1 MLFWAKSHIE
11 ILKKSILIST
21 LCFLQLNAYSQY
33 TNLALE
39 GGGMKG
45 LAYSGAFEV
54 LDSIGIT
61 QHIERVAGTSSGA
74 MNGMLISI
82 GYSGKEITHLNLTK
96 NFGKYSQV
104 GIPILSGLIRFYRTY
119 GYYKTD
125 RFMVDLAQAM
135 RYKGISP
142 DITFIELHK
151 LRSSNPKIKDL
162 YITGANLTDQKLE
175 VFSHRTYPNM
185 KIIDAVKISISI
197 PLYYEAIF
205 MQPNGEIID
214 KKNAD
219 QNTKV
224 MTDGGVID
232 NYPFHVFDS
241 LVYLNDGQN
250 SYYLCNEKTLGL
262 KLESDSS
269 QKSMANHVISNQKD
283 FFGAFSHLSSET
295 LNRRHLGKQQFDQT
309 IFINTQGFNP
319 KIRRLNEKKKRE
331 IIRYGY
337 QSTIRFFEEEH

>member
-337 QSTIRFFEEEH
+337 QSTLRFFEEEH

>member
-337 QSTIRFFEEEH
+337 QSTIRFFEEEL

>member
-1 MLFWAKSHIE
+1 MLLWAKSHIE

-337 QSTIRFFEEEH
+337 QSTLRFFEEEL

>member
-1 MLFWAKSHIE
+1 MLFWVKSHIE
-11 ILKKSILIST
+11 ILKKFILIST
-21 LCFLQLNAYSQY
+21 LCFLQLQAYSQY

-74 MNGMLISI
+74 MNGLLISI
-82 GYSGKEITHLNLTK
+82 GYTGKEITHLNLIK

-104 GIPILSGLIRFYRTY
+104 GIPILSGLIRFYRKY

-125 RFMVDLAQAM
+125 RFMKELAQAM
-135 RYKGISP
+135 AAKGISP
-142 DITFIELHK
+142 EITFRELHE
-151 LRSSNPKIKDL
+151 LRGTNPKLKDL

-175 VFSHRTYPNM
+175 VFSHQTYPNM

-205 MQPNGEIID
+205 MQPDGSIID
-214 KKNAD
+214 KKQAN
-219 QNTKV
+219 QKTKV

-241 LVYLNDGQN
+241 LVTLNEGRNQ
-250 SYYLCNEKTLGL
+250 YYLCNEKTLGL
-262 KLESDSS
+262 KLETDSS
-269 QKSMANHVISNQKD
+269 QNTMVRHQITNQKD

-295 LNRRHLGKQQFDQT
+295 LNRRHLGKQQLDQT

-337 QSTIRFFEEEH
+337 QSTLRFFE

>member
-1 MLFWAKSHIE
+1 
-11 ILKKSILIST
+11 
-21 LCFLQLNAYSQY
+21 
-33 TNLALE
+33 
-39 GGGMKG
+39 MKG

-82 GYSGKEITHLNLTK
+82 GYTGKEITHLNLIK

-104 GIPILSGLIRFYRTY
+104 GIPILSGLIRFYRKY

-142 DITFIELHK
+142 EITFMELHK
-151 LRSSNPKIKDL
+151 LRSSNPKLKDL

-175 VFSHRTYPNM
+175 VFSHKTYPNM
-185 KIIDAVKISISI
+185 KIIDAIKISISI

-214 KKNAD
+214 KKNVD

-241 LVYLNDGQN
+241 LVYLNNGQN
-250 SYYLCNEKTLGL
+250 SYYLCNKKTLGL
-262 KLESDSS
+262 KLETDSS
-269 QKSMANHVISNQKD
+269 QHTMAHHQISNQKE

-295 LNRRHLGKQQFDQT
+295 LNRRHLGKQQLDQT
-309 IFINTQGFNP
+309 IFINTHGFNP
-319 KIRRLNEKKKRE
+319 KIRRLNEKRKRE

-337 QSTIRFFEEEH
+337 QSILRFFEEEH

>member
-151 LRSSNPKIKDL
+151 LRSSNPKLKDL

>member
-151 LRSSNPKIKDL
+151 LRSSNPKLKDL

-337 QSTIRFFEEEH
+337 QSTLRFFEEEH

>member
-11 ILKKSILIST
+11 ILKKFILIST
-21 LCFLQLNAYSQY
+21 LCFLQLHAYSQY

-74 MNGMLISI
+74 MNGLLISI
-82 GYSGKEITHLNLTK
+82 GYTGKEITHLNLIK

-104 GIPILSGLIRFYRTY
+104 GIPILSGLIRFYRKY

-125 RFMVDLAQAM
+125 RFMKELAQAM
-135 RYKGISP
+135 AAKGISP
-142 DITFIELHK
+142 EITFRELHE
-151 LRSSNPKIKDL
+151 LRGTNPKLKDL

-175 VFSHRTYPNM
+175 VFSHQTYPNM

-205 MQPNGEIID
+205 MQPDGSIID
-214 KKNAD
+214 KKQAN
-219 QNTKV
+219 QKTKV

-241 LVYLNDGQN
+241 LVTVNEGRNQ
-250 SYYLCNEKTLGL
+250 YYLCNEKTLGL
-262 KLESDSS
+262 KLETDSS
-269 QKSMANHVISNQKD
+269 QHSMAYHQITDQKD

-295 LNRRHLGKQQFDQT
+295 LNRRHLGKQQLDQT

-319 KIRRLNEKKKRE
+319 KIRRLNEKRKRE

-337 QSTIRFFEEEH
+337 QSTLRFFEKKS

>member
-1 MLFWAKSHIE
+1 M
-11 ILKKSILIST
+11 KKLIVIST
-21 LCFLQLNAYSQY
+21 LILAHLGAYSQY
-33 TNLALE
+33 ENLVLE

-54 LDSIGIT
+54 LDSMGIIKNIN
-61 QHIERVAGTSSGA
+61 QVAGTSSGA

-82 GYSGKEITHLNLTK
+82 GYKGKELTQLNLEK
-96 NFGKYSQV
+96 NFGRYSQV
-104 GIPILSGLIRFYRTY
+104 GIPILSGLIRFYRKY

-142 DITFIELHK
+142 DITFMELHK
-151 LRSSNPKIKDL
+151 LRSSNPKLKDL

-175 VFSHRTYPNM
+175 VFSHKTYPNM

-224 MTDGGVID
+224 MTDGGVIA

-241 LVYLNDGQN
+241 LVYLNNGKN

-269 QKSMANHVISNQKD
+269 QKSMANHAITNQKD
-283 FFGAFSHLSSET
+283 FINAFSHLSSET
-295 LNRRHLGKQQFDQT
+295 LNRKKLGSQQLEQT
-309 IFINTQGFNP
+309 IFINTKGFNP
-319 KIRRLNEKKKRE
+319 KIKRLNKREKRE

-337 QSTIRFFEEEH
+337 QSAYNFFVRKF

>member
-151 LRSSNPKIKDL
+151 LRSSNPKLKDL

-295 LNRRHLGKQQFDQT
+295 LNRRNLGKQQFDQT

-337 QSTIRFFEEEH
+337 QSTLRFFEEEH

>member
-1 MLFWAKSHIE
+1 M
-11 ILKKSILIST
+11 KKLIVIST
-21 LCFLQLNAYSQY
+21 LILAHLGAYSQY
-33 TNLALE
+33 ENLVLE

-54 LDSIGIT
+54 LDSMGIIKNIN
-61 QHIERVAGTSSGA
+61 QVAGTSSGA

-82 GYSGKEITHLNLTK
+82 GYKGKELTQLNLEK
-96 NFGKYSQV
+96 NFGRYSQV
-104 GIPILSGLIRFYRTY
+104 GIPILSGLIRFYRKY

-142 DITFIELHK
+142 DITFMELHK
-151 LRSSNPKIKDL
+151 LRSSNPKLKDL

-175 VFSHRTYPNM
+175 VFSHKTYPNM

-224 MTDGGVID
+224 MTDGGVIA

-241 LVYLNDGQN
+241 LVYLNNGKN

-269 QKSMANHVISNQKD
+269 QKSMANHAITNQKD
-283 FFGAFSHLSSET
+283 FINAFSHLSSET
-295 LNRRHLGKQQFDQT
+295 LNRKKLGSQQLEQT
-309 IFINTQGFNP
+309 IFINTKGFNP
-319 KIRRLNEKKKRE
+319 KIKRLSEKKKRE
-331 IIRYGY
+331 IIQCGY
-337 QSTIRFFEEEH
+337 QSTFNFFVRKF

>member
-1 MLFWAKSHIE
+1 
-11 ILKKSILIST
+11 
-21 LCFLQLNAYSQY
+21 
-33 TNLALE
+33 
-39 GGGMKG
+39 MKG

-74 MNGMLISI
+74 MNGLLISI
-82 GYSGKEITHLNLTK
+82 GYTGKEITHLNLIK

-104 GIPILSGLIRFYRTY
+104 GIPILSGLIRFYRKY

-125 RFMVDLAQAM
+125 RFMKELAQAM
-135 RYKGISP
+135 AAKGISP
-142 DITFIELHK
+142 EITFRELHELRGTNLK
-151 LRSSNPKIKDL
+151 LKDL

-175 VFSHRTYPNM
+175 VFSHQTYPNM

-205 MQPNGEIID
+205 MQPDGSIID
-214 KKNAD
+214 KKQAN
-219 QNTKV
+219 QKTKV

-241 LVYLNDGQN
+241 LVTLNEGRNQ
-250 SYYLCNEKTLGL
+250 YYLCNEKTLGL
-262 KLESDSS
+262 KLETDSS
-269 QKSMANHVISNQKD
+269 QHTMAYHQITDQKD

-295 LNRRHLGKQQFDQT
+295 LNRRHLGKQQLDQT

-337 QSTIRFFEEEH
+337 QSTLRFFEKKS

>member
-11 ILKKSILIST
+11 ILKKFILIST
-21 LCFLQLNAYSQY
+21 LCFLQLHAYSQY

-61 QHIERVAGTSSGA
+61 QHIERVGGTSSGA
-74 MNGMLISI
+74 MNGLLISI
-82 GYSGKEITHLNLTK
+82 GYTGKEITNLNLMK

-104 GIPILSGLIRFYRTY
+104 GIPILSGLIRFYRKY

-125 RFMVDLAQAM
+125 RFMKELAQAM
-135 RYKGISP
+135 AAKGISP
-142 DITFIELHK
+142 EITFRELHELRGTNLK
-151 LRSSNPKIKDL
+151 LKDL

-175 VFSHRTYPNM
+175 VFSHQTYPNM

-205 MQPNGEIID
+205 MQPDGSIID
-214 KKNAD
+214 KKQAN
-219 QNTKV
+219 QKTKV

-241 LVYLNDGQN
+241 LVTLNEGRNQ
-250 SYYLCNEKTLGL
+250 YYLCNEKTLGL
-262 KLESDSS
+262 KLETDSS
-269 QKSMANHVISNQKD
+269 QHTMAYHQITDQKD

-295 LNRRHLGKQQFDQT
+295 LNRRHLGKQQLDQT

-337 QSTIRFFEEEH
+337 QSTLRFFEKKS

>member
-61 QHIERVAGTSSGA
+61 QHIDRVAGTSSGA

-82 GYSGKEITHLNLTK
+82 GYSGKEITHLNLIK

-262 KLESDSS
+262 KLETDSS
-269 QKSMANHVISNQKD
+269 QHTMAYQQITNQKD

-337 QSTIRFFEEEH
+337 QSTLRFFEEEH

>member
-1 MLFWAKSHIE
+1 MLLWAKSHIE

-337 QSTIRFFEEEH
+337 QSTIRFFEEEL

>member
-1 MLFWAKSHIE
+1 MLFLAKSHIE
-11 ILKKSILIST
+11 ILKKFILIST
-21 LCFLQLNAYSQY
+21 LCFLQLHAYSQY

-74 MNGMLISI
+74 MNGLLISI
-82 GYSGKEITHLNLTK
+82 GYTGKEITHLNLIK

-104 GIPILSGLIRFYRTY
+104 GIPILSGLIRFYRKY

-125 RFMVDLAQAM
+125 RFMKELAQAM
-135 RYKGISP
+135 AAKGISP
-142 DITFIELHK
+142 EITFRELHELRGTNLK
-151 LRSSNPKIKDL
+151 LKDL

-175 VFSHRTYPNM
+175 VFSHQTYPNM

-205 MQPNGEIID
+205 MKPDGSIID
-214 KKNAD
+214 KKQAN
-219 QNTKV
+219 QKTKV

-241 LVYLNDGQN
+241 LVTLNEGRNQ
-250 SYYLCNEKTLGL
+250 YYLCNEKTLGL
-262 KLESDSS
+262 KLETDSS
-269 QKSMANHVISNQKD
+269 QHTMAYHQITDQKD

-295 LNRRHLGKQQFDQT
+295 LNRRHLGKQQLDQT

-337 QSTIRFFEEEH
+337 QSTLRFFEKKS

>member
-1 MLFWAKSHIE
+1 MLFWVKSHIE
-11 ILKKSILIST
+11 ILKKFILIST
-21 LCFLQLNAYSQY
+21 LCILQLHAYSQY

-74 MNGMLISI
+74 MNGLLISI
-82 GYSGKEITHLNLTK
+82 GYTGKEITHLNLIK

-104 GIPILSGLIRFYRTY
+104 GIPILSGLIRFYRKY

-125 RFMVDLAQAM
+125 RFMKELAQAM
-135 RYKGISP
+135 AAKGISP
-142 DITFIELHK
+142 EITFRELHE
-151 LRSSNPKIKDL
+151 LRGTNPKLKDL

-175 VFSHRTYPNM
+175 VFSHQTYPNM

-205 MQPNGEIID
+205 MQPDGSIID
-214 KKNAD
+214 KKQAN
-219 QNTKV
+219 QKTKV

-241 LVYLNDGQN
+241 LVTLNEGHNQ
-250 SYYLCNEKTLGL
+250 YYLCNEKTLGL
-262 KLESDSS
+262 KLETDSS
-269 QKSMANHVISNQKD
+269 QHTMVRHQITNQKD

-295 LNRRHLGKQQFDQT
+295 LNRRHLGKQQLDQT

-337 QSTIRFFEEEH
+337 QSTLRFFE

>member
-269 QKSMANHVISNQKD
+269 QKSMANHVISNQKN

-337 QSTIRFFEEEH
+337 QSTIRFFEEEL

>member
-1 MLFWAKSHIE
+1 MLLWAKSHIE

-21 LCFLQLNAYSQY
+21 LYFLQLNAYSQY

-262 KLESDSS
+262 KLEGDSS

-283 FFGAFSHLSSET
+283 FFVAFSHLSSET

-337 QSTIRFFEEEH
+337 QSTIRFFEEEL

>member
-82 GYSGKEITHLNLTK
+82 GYSGKEITHLNLIK

-162 YITGANLTDQKLE
+162 YIAGANLTDQKLE

-205 MQPNGEIID
+205 MQPNGSIVH
-214 KKNAD
+214 KKEAN

-232 NYPFHVFDS
+232 NYPFHIFDS
-241 LVYLNDGQN
+241 LVYVNNGQN
-250 SYYLCNEKTLGL
+250 SYYLCNKKTLGI
-262 KLESDSS
+262 KLEIDSS
-269 QKSMANHVISNQKD
+269 QQSMANHVISNQKE
-283 FFGAFSHLSSET
+283 FIIAFSHLSGET
-295 LNRRHLGKQQFDQT
+295 LGRRKLGTQQLEQS
-309 IFINTQGFNP
+309 IFINTKGFNP
-319 KIRRLNEKKKRE
+319 KIRRLSKKQKQV
-331 IIRYGY
+331 IIRCGY
-337 QSTIRFFEEEH
+337 QSTLKFFEDNP

>member
-1 MLFWAKSHIE
+1 MLFWVKSHIE
-11 ILKKSILIST
+11 ILKKFILIST
-21 LCFLQLNAYSQY
+21 LCILQLHAYSQY

-74 MNGMLISI
+74 MNGLLISI
-82 GYSGKEITHLNLTK
+82 GYTGKEITHLNLIK

-104 GIPILSGLIRFYRTY
+104 GIPILSGLIRFYRKY

-125 RFMVDLAQAM
+125 RFMKELAQAM
-135 RYKGISP
+135 AAKGISP
-142 DITFIELHK
+142 EITFRELHE
-151 LRSSNPKIKDL
+151 LRGTNPKLKDL

-175 VFSHRTYPNM
+175 VFSHQTYPNM

-205 MQPNGEIID
+205 MQPDGSIID
-214 KKNAD
+214 KKQAN
-219 QNTKV
+219 QKTKV

-241 LVYLNDGQN
+241 LVTVNEGRNQ
-250 SYYLCNEKTLGL
+250 YYLCNEKTLGL
-262 KLESDSS
+262 KLETDSS
-269 QKSMANHVISNQKD
+269 QHTMAYHQITNQKD

-295 LNRRHLGKQQFDQT
+295 LNRRHLGKQQLDQT

-337 QSTIRFFEEEH
+337 QSTLRFFEEEY